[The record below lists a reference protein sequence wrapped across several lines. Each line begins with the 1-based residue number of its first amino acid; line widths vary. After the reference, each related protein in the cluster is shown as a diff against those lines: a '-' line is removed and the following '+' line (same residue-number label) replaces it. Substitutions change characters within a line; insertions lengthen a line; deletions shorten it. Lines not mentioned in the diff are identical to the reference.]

1 MLGALIIKYL
11 QALSE
16 IKTDSGN
23 GLYLVGG
30 TVRDTLLG
38 EECSDFDFTAKHI
51 KRTAHQFAADTQSA
65 FVNLDNTPGRETF
78 RVVIEKQFNFDFTEM
93 QGDCIEEDLAQRD
106 FTINAL
112 AIRLNDFLEER
123 DAFIDLNQGR
133 SDLKNKIVRVQQ
145 GPIFSSDPCRMLRAF
160 RFASTLK
167 FEIDADTLDKIKTEK
182 IHLNKTSPERI
193 YYEWLLF
200 LGGHNVFNLVQ
211 LMDGTGLLECVLPET
226 AELRELDAN
235 LTSAWQTSLDTFVY
249 LENLLPAPETTIP
262 PDSPLSFLTGKSSAL
277 LKFAGL
283 LYRLMPSFSNDLSPV
298 KRKLGEQSKV
308 VLLLKR
314 LRASN
319 ADIQFIY
326 RTLLCQQEAIN
337 SNMDFA
343 GGTIDESQLYR
354 FVRNNESQ
362 LLAGIFLACAV
373 KSAIENE
380 PNSQTEE
387 FYQASH
393 RVGEFY
399 FERYLPAMDCKPLLD
414 GKDLIQNFK
423 LSPSPLFQVI
433 LDRAEEARVLGTIQS
448 KSEAEALAQQI
459 IQTQQVR

>member
-1 MLGALIIKYL
+1 MLSAPIKTYL
-11 QALSE
+11 QVLSE
-16 IKTDSGN
+16 ITGKNSHD
-23 GLYLVGG
+23 LYLVGG
-30 TVRDTLLG
+30 TIRDHLLG
-38 EECSDFDFTAKHI
+38 KECSDFDFTGKNI
-51 KRTAHQFAADTQSA
+51 RRIAHQFAADTQSA
-65 FVNLDNTPGRETF
+65 FVTLDSTPSRETF
-78 RVVIEKQFNFDFTEM
+78 RVIIEKQFNFDFTEM
-93 QGDCIEEDLAQRD
+93 QGDGIEADLAQRD
-106 FTINAL
+106 FTINAMAL
-112 AIRLNDFLEER
+112 RLSDFLEER
-123 DAFIDLNQGR
+123 DALIDLNQGQL
-133 SDLKNKIVRVQQ
+133 DLENKILRVQQ

-182 IHLNKTSPERI
+182 IHLNKTAPERI
-193 YYEWLLF
+193 YYELILF
-200 LGGHNVFNLVQ
+200 LCGHNVFNLLQ

-226 AELRELDAN
+226 AEFRELDAN

-249 LENLLPAPETTIP
+249 LENLLPNPETAIP
-262 PDSPLSFLTGKSSAL
+262 SDSPLSFLTGKSSAL

-283 LYRLMPSFSNDLSPV
+283 LYRLMPSSANDLSPV
-298 KRKLGEQSKV
+298 KRKLEEQSKV

-326 RTLLCQQEAIN
+326 RTIVCQQEAIN
-337 SNMDFA
+337 SNLNFA

-373 KSAIENE
+373 KSTIENE

-399 FERYLPAMDCKPLLD
+399 FERYLPAMDCKPLLN
-414 GKDLIQNFK
+414 GKDLIQKFK
-423 LSPSPLFQVI
+423 LPPSPLFQNL
-433 LDRAEEARVLGTIQS
+433 LDRVEEARVLGTIQS
-448 KSEAEALAQQI
+448 KSEAEALAQEI
-459 IQTQQVR
+459 IQTQQVQ

>member
-1 MLGALIIKYL
+1 MLSAPIKKYL
-11 QALSE
+11 LVLSG
-16 IKTDSGN
+16 ITGKN
-23 GLYLVGG
+23 GHDLYLVGG
-30 TVRDTLLG
+30 TIRDHLLG
-38 EECSDFDFTAKHI
+38 KECSDFDFTGKNI
-51 KRTAHQFAADTQSA
+51 KETARQFAADTQSA
-65 FVNLDNTPGRETF
+65 FVNLDSTPGRETF
-78 RVVIEKQFNFDFTEM
+78 RIIIEKQFNFDFTEL
-93 QGDCIEEDLAQRD
+93 QGDCIEADLTQRD
-106 FTINAL
+106 FTINAMAL
-112 AIRLNDFLEER
+112 RLNDFLEER
-123 DAFIDLNQGR
+123 DALIDINQGR
-133 SDLKNKIVRVQQ
+133 SDLENKIVRVQQ

-182 IHLNKTSPERI
+182 ILLNKTAPERI

-200 LGGHNVFNLVQ
+200 LGGHKVFNLLQ

-226 AELRELDAN
+226 AELRELDAS

-249 LENLLPAPETTIP
+249 LENLLPNPETTIP

-283 LYRLMPSFSNDLSPV
+283 LYRLMPSSTNDLSPV
-298 KRKLGEQSKV
+298 KRKLEEQSKV

-326 RTLLCQQEAIN
+326 RTIVCQQEAIN
-337 SNMDFA
+337 SNLDFA

-354 FVRNNESQ
+354 FVKNNESQ

-373 KSAIENE
+373 KSTIENE

-399 FERYLPAMDCKPLLD
+399 FERYLPAMDRKPLLD

-423 LSPSPLFQVI
+423 LPPSPLFQSLLEQV
-433 LDRAEEARVLGTIQS
+433 EEARVLGTIQS
-448 KSEAEALAQQI
+448 KSEAEALAQEI
-459 IQTQQVR
+459 IQTQQVQ